1 MLTANRDRL
10 VIFERGI
17 ATNQTLLKH
26 TKELKKYNGQIE
38 FVTGGDINISGGWS
52 SGNKVNKEV
61 RPDLWDGLDFPIKTS
76 FKNKF
81 HEKVYNNYLRIRR
94 RLSKKK
100 LAPTEFFDEVKDNV
114 SEFPKL
120 EEHIDY
126 INEKMAILQK
136 SGQIDMMLKFKERL
150 QLIESEIKVRDGGFK
165 HFVTE
170 DNIVK
175 FVLKSVRGLKLDYI
189 LKFDRIIPEDVVAT
203 KDKAEELLIFDNYVV
218 LHYDP
223 ASAELLKKEVQ
234 ATEEK
239 KDPILFG
246 LIKGSNKLYFI
257 DDWIDEFCDLTF
269 DKLIEAI
276 EIDDTLE

>member
-26 TKELKKYNGQIE
+26 TKELKKYNGEIE
-38 FVTGGDINISGGWS
+38 FVASSDISIGGWS
-52 SGNKVNKEV
+52 SGNQVNKEV
-61 RPDLWDGLDFPIKTS
+61 RTDLWDGLDFPVKTS

-81 HEKVYNNYLRIRR
+81 HEKVYNNYLKIRR

-100 LAPTEFFDEVKDNV
+100 LPPSEFFNELKDNITEF
-114 SEFPKL
+114 SKL
-120 EEHIDY
+120 EEHLEFIKKQM
-126 INEKMAILQK
+126 ETLQK
-136 SGQIDMMLKFKERL
+136 SGQIDTMLKFKEKL
-150 QLIESEIKVRDGGFK
+150 HLIESEIKLRDGGFK
-165 HFVTE
+165 NFVTE
-170 DNIVK
+170 ENIVK
-175 FVLKSVRGLKLDYI
+175 FVLKSARGLKLDYI
-189 LKFDRIIPEDVVAT
+189 LKFDRMIPEDVVST
-203 KDKAEELLIFDNYVV
+203 KDKAEELLVFDNYVV

-223 ASAELLKKEVQ
+223 ESAELLKKEVQ

-257 DDWIDEFCDLTF
+257 DDWIDEHCDLTF
-269 DKLIEAI
+269 SKLIESI
-276 EIDDTLE
+276 GTDDILE